1 MLQVHKTAN
10 FMYAVKYTCN
20 IGNLLCFAL
29 KRLQWTHEL
38 FILVYV
44 HDIQL
49 LNKVLQVHSVMN
61 KTNLNID
68 LPLHDFDIDLF
79 SMKLV
84 FIVD

>member
-1 MLQVHKTAN
+1 M
-10 FMYAVKYTCN
+10 
-20 IGNLLCFAL
+20 LCFAL

-79 SMKLV
+79 STKLV
-84 FIVD
+84 VIVD

>member
-1 MLQVHKTAN
+1 M
-10 FMYAVKYTCN
+10 
-20 IGNLLCFAL
+20 LCFAL

-79 SMKLV
+79 SMKLF
-84 FIVD
+84 FIVN